1 MVKIRNHGEIGLQL
15 MVREQDGSRSK
26 EFPDPVMIKGGHE
39 ITEVPDGFVEK
50 WAEQNPDNDIVRN
63 KLLVPDDGEE
73 EKRKEERRQKDP
85 KRMGGL
91 WTPQI
96 ADPKEVMKAHM
107 EQREKAQEKKAQGGG
122 GDQAQQAQP
131 SQDQAAG
138 AQPQQQ
144 PQPQQGPQPRRRG

>member
-1 MVKIRNHGEIGLQL
+1 MAKIRNHGEVGLQL
-15 MVREQDGSRSK
+15 RVREQDGSPSK

-39 ITEVPDGFVEK
+39 ITEVPDGAIEK
-50 WAEQNPDNDIVRN
+50 WAEQNPDNDVVKN

-73 EKRKEERRQKDP
+73 EKKKEERRQKDP

-107 EQREKAQEKKAQGGG
+107 EQRQKAQEKAGGG
-122 GDQAQQAQP
+122 GG
-131 SQDQAAG
+131 QAAG
-138 AQPQQQ
+138 AQAQPQRQQ
-144 PQPQQGPQPRRRG
+144 PQPQQPPPSQPQPQPQQPPRRR